1 MSDRLVIIP
10 MTNRIRNTPIATP
23 HIVREIVKSG
33 GLTVLLNRA
42 LEGLRRLRSQGTFTV
57 PPRVISLTKAYIEDN
72 NQVAQFIRDVE
83 NGEVDHGYIFGS
95 PCSTLGSE
103 CLKSIDAVRAKEL
116 YAIYSRWARESG
128 CTPLGK
134 PNFGKEMKRLGYT
147 NEYKKRLDEKT
158 PNPVAVW
165 QRIR

>member
-1 MSDRLVIIP
+1 M
-10 MTNRIRNTPIATP
+10 
-23 HIVREIVKSG
+23 REIVKSG

-83 NGEVDHGYIFGS
+83 NEEVEHGYIITSPGS
-95 PCSTLGSE
+95 SLVAE

-116 YAIYSRWARESG
+116 YAIYSQWARENNCRALSK
-128 CTPLGK
+128 L
-134 PNFGKEMKRLGYT
+134 NFGKEMKRLGYT

-158 PNPVAVW
+158 PNPVTVW